1 MDACWLTWLSP
12 KYPGGNH
19 LTRTPL
25 ASGSFSLLFFWP
37 LLSNPNFF
45 GFIQLS
51 ESSVAAQSPVGIRS
65 PAGRKMTHLCQL
77 ASILT
82 LPTNLAWG
90 LPQPTQTRRPAREG
104 FLVRGAIVSASKES
118 PRPLFQ
124 PFQRGNPENQSRE
137 GWKQS
142 EELGFWNADTIYRV
156 IYAGYPRRGESS
168 GVENTK

>member
-1 MDACWLTWLSP
+1 MDCKPPGSSVHGISRQEYWRVLPFPTPGALLTQGSNLCLLRCRQTLYLLSHQAGYGQLNESSHNRKSETVAPDMDACWLTWLSP

-82 LPTNLAWG
+82 LPTNLA
-90 LPQPTQTRRPAREG
+90 
-104 FLVRGAIVSASKES
+104 
-118 PRPLFQ
+118 
-124 PFQRGNPENQSRE
+124 
-137 GWKQS
+137 
-142 EELGFWNADTIYRV
+142 
-156 IYAGYPRRGESS
+156 
-168 GVENTK
+168 